1 MRVAAY
7 VRVSTSKQV
16 KLQTIEQQLEMV
28 QKHTQD
34 LGWELLEENLFRDDG
49 YSGTTLKRP
58 ALDALRDKARMRELE
73 VVVMLSPDRLARN
86 YVHQMVLIEELE
98 KGGCRVEFVER
109 PMSSE
114 PNDQLLLQIRGAV
127 AEYERTLLSER
138 MRRGRLAKYKAGL
151 LLPWTHT
158 PYGYRVDPD
167 RPRDPAGVR
176 PDEAKA
182 AVVAEIFAMYLEQ
195 GASLFGVSRH
205 LQERGIP
212 SPRGRKVWSVATL
225 RGILTNPVYAGKV
238 YAGRVRYRPAR
249 IRRSATHPIGH
260 PHDSAVP
267 LAPEEWIPVA
277 SVPAVVSQEQFDLV
291 KEKLS
296 KNKSFARRN
305 NKAHEYLLRA
315 LVSCGI
321 CMLCSIARTQTGR
334 KVNDRKQR
342 YYVCSGKFKQA
353 QSGLQEKCPSR
364 YAPADQLDELVW
376 KDLCEVL
383 THPKSITDA
392 LERAHGGQWLPQELQ
407 ARQQNLREGRG
418 ALNRQL
424 DRLTDAYLGEVV
436 PLAEYERRRRD
447 LEQRDEALA
456 GQERQ
461 LEAQADQRM
470 ELAGVAGSVEDFCER
485 VRSGLA
491 DATFEQRRKLVE
503 LLIDRVIVTDDEV
516 EIRYV
521 IPTDPSSEHV
531 RFCHLRSDYLNH
543 PPVPPQ
549 LLARFDA
556 PPGYARG
563 YAPLPECLAASGEVV
578 GLVGMQLLGALAR
591 ASTTRLADRLDGVHD
606 LFQDLRI
613 VDVGRRV
620 DHR

>member
-7 VRVSTSKQV
+7 VRVSTSRQV

-28 QKHTQD
+28 QKHAQEK
-34 LGWELLEENLFRDDG
+34 GWELPEENIFRDDG
-49 YSGTTLKRP
+49 YSATTLKRP
-58 ALDALRDKARMRELE
+58 ALDALRDKARLRELE
-73 VVVMLSPDRLARN
+73 VVVVLSPDRLARN

-205 LQERGIP
+205 LQERDIP
-212 SPRGRKVWSVATL
+212 APRGGKVWRVATL
-225 RGILTNPVYAGKV
+225 RGILTNPVYAGRV
-238 YAGRVRYRPAR
+238 YAGRVRYHPAK

-267 LAPEEWIPVA
+267 LPPEEWIPVA
-277 SVPAVVSQEQFDLV
+277 SVPAVVSQQQFDLV
-291 KEKLS
+291 REKLS

-305 NKAHEYLLRA
+305 NKAHNYLLRA
-315 LVSCGI
+315 LVSCGR
-321 CMLCSIARTQTGR
+321 CKLCSIARTQTGR

-353 QSGLQEKCPSR
+353 QSGLEEKCPSR

-376 KDLCEVL
+376 KELCEIL
-383 THPKSITDA
+383 THPESITDA
-392 LERAHGGQWLPQELQ
+392 LQRAHGGQWLPQELK
-407 ARQQNLREGRG
+407 ARQENLRQGRD
-418 ALNRQL
+418 ALRRQL
-424 DRLTDAYLGEVV
+424 ERLTEAYLGEVI
-436 PLAEYERRRRD
+436 PLAEYRRRRKD
-447 LEQRDEALA
+447 LEGRDEALA
-456 GQERQ
+456 SQEGQLR
-461 LEAQADQRM
+461 AQSHQHM
-470 ELAGVAGSVEDFCER
+470 ELAGTASSIEDFCER

-491 DATFEQRRKLVE
+491 GATFEQRRKLVE
-503 LLIDRVIVTDDEV
+503 LLIDRVIVTDEEV

-521 IPTDPSSEHV
+521 IPTTSESEHV
-531 RFCHLRSDYLNH
+531 RFCHLRSDYLHH
-543 PPVPPQ
+543 PSI
-549 LLARFDA
+549 
-556 PPGYARG
+556 RG
-563 YAPLPECLAASGEVV
+563 PKRRRLTLP
-578 GLVGMQLLGALAR
+578 
-591 ASTTRLADRLDGVHD
+591 
-606 LFQDLRI
+606 
-613 VDVGRRV
+613 
-620 DHR
+620 

>member
-7 VRVSTSKQV
+7 VRVSTSRQV
-16 KLQTIEQQLEMV
+16 KLQTIEQQLEIV
-28 QKHTQD
+28 RKHVREK
-34 LGWELLEENLFRDDG
+34 GWELPEEDLFRDDG

-73 VVVMLSPDRLARN
+73 VVVVLSPDRLARN

-151 LLPWTHT
+151 LLPWTHV

-167 RPRDPAGVR
+167 RPRDPDGVR

-205 LQERGIP
+205 LRDMGVP
-212 SPRGRKVWSVATL
+212 APRGGRAWSTATL
-225 RGILTNPVYAGKV
+225 RGILTNPVYAGRV

-267 LAPEEWIPVA
+267 LPPEEWILVA

-291 KEKLS
+291 REKLS
-296 KNKSFARRN
+296 KNKSFAKRN
-305 NKAHEYLLRA
+305 NKTHEYLLRA
-315 LVSCGI
+315 LVSCGT
-321 CMLCSIARTQTGR
+321 CMLCSIARTRTGR
-334 KVNDRKQR
+334 KNNDREQR

-353 QSGLQEKCPSR
+353 QSGLGEEKCPSR
-364 YAPADQLDELVW
+364 YAPADQLDEVVW
-376 KDLCEVL
+376 KDLCEIL
-383 THPKSITDA
+383 THPESITDA
-392 LERAHGGQWLPQELQ
+392 LQRAHGGQWLPQELK
-407 ARQQNLREGRG
+407 ARQENLRQGRA
-418 ALNRQL
+418 ALGRQL
-424 DRLTDAYLGEVV
+424 ERLTEAYLGEVI
-436 PLAEYERRRRD
+436 PLAEYQRRRKD
-447 LEQRDEALA
+447 LEGRDEALA
-456 GQERQ
+456 SQEGQLQ
-461 LEAQADQRM
+461 AQSHQHM
-470 ELAGVAGSVEDFCER
+470 ELAGVASSIEDFCER

-491 DATFEQRRKLVE
+491 GATFEQRRKLVE
-503 LLIDRVIVTDDEV
+503 LLIDRVIVSDEEV

-521 IPTDPSSEHV
+521 IPTDPSSEKV
-531 RFCHLRSDYLNH
+531 RFCHLRSDYLHNPAH
-543 PPVPPQ
+543 PGSKRSR
-549 LLARFDA
+549 LA
-556 PPGYARG
+556 
-563 YAPLPECLAASGEVV
+563 
-578 GLVGMQLLGALAR
+578 LLG
-591 ASTTRLADRLDGVHD
+591 D
-606 LFQDLRI
+606 LP
-613 VDVGRRV
+613 
-620 DHR
+620 

>member
-1 MRVAAY
+1 
-7 VRVSTSKQV
+7 
-16 KLQTIEQQLEMV
+16 
-28 QKHTQD
+28 
-34 LGWELLEENLFRDDG
+34 
-49 YSGTTLKRP
+49 
-58 ALDALRDKARMRELE
+58 
-73 VVVMLSPDRLARN
+73 
-86 YVHQMVLIEELE
+86 MVLIEELE
-98 KGGCRVEFVER
+98 RGGCRVEFVER

-151 LLPWTHT
+151 LLPWTHV

-167 RPRDPAGVR
+167 RPRDPAGVK

-195 GASLFGVSRH
+195 GESLFGVSRH

-212 SPRGRKVWSVATL
+212 APRGGKVWRVATL
-225 RGILTNPVYAGKV
+225 RGILTNPVYAGRV
-238 YAGRVRYRPAR
+238 YASRTRYRPAR

-260 PHDSAVP
+260 PHDSGVS

-277 SVPAVVSQEQFDLV
+277 EVPAEVSQEQFDLV
-291 KEKLS
+291 REKLS

-334 KVNDRKQR
+334 KLNDRKQR

-383 THPKSITDA
+383 THPESVTGA
-392 LERAHGGQWLPQELQ
+392 LQRAHGGQWLPQELKI
-407 ARQQNLREGRG
+407 RQENLRQGRA
-418 ALNRQL
+418 ALGRQL
-424 DRLTDAYLGEVV
+424 ERLTEAYLGEVI
-436 PLAEYERRRRD
+436 PLAEYRRRRED
-447 LEQRDEALA
+447 LEGKDEALA
-456 GQERQ
+456 SQQEQ
-461 LEAQADQRM
+461 LRARSEQHM
-470 ELAGVAGSVEDFCER
+470 ELAGIAGSVEDFCER

-503 LLIDRVIVTDDEV
+503 LLIDRVIVTDEEV

-521 IPTDPSSEHV
+521 IPTDPSSEQV
-531 RFCHLRSDYLNH
+531 RFCHLRSDYLDLANASD
-543 PPVPPQ
+543 PLCLSRLEQ
-549 LLARFDA
+549 ALRLLRLGGWMTCA
-556 PPGYARG
+556 P
-563 YAPLPECLAASGEVV
+563 
-578 GLVGMQLLGALAR
+578 
-591 ASTTRLADRLDGVHD
+591 
-606 LFQDLRI
+606 
-613 VDVGRRV
+613 
-620 DHR
+620 